1 MLYLTKYRIK
11 FASLTNFESSLLI
24 VLKRFGQ
31 ENLFLNNQEKNE
43 WTNLSMKQ
51 KIDIIWMICELRIQL
66 NDVEAKFNVS
76 FCGFLKRFCEL
87 FGLF

>member
-1 MLYLTKYRIK
+1 M
-11 FASLTNFESSLLI
+11 TNFESSLLI

-31 ENLFLNNQEKNE
+31 ENLFLISQEKNE
-43 WTNLSMKQ
+43 WKNLSMKQ

-76 FCGFLKRFCEL
+76 SVTLVLVIQQTITNRKD
-87 FGLF
+87 

>member
-1 MLYLTKYRIK
+1 
-11 FASLTNFESSLLI
+11 LTNFESSLLI

-31 ENLFLNNQEKNE
+31 ENLFLISQEKNE
-43 WTNLSMKQ
+43 WKNLSMKQ

-76 FCGFLKRFCEL
+76 SVTLVLVIQQTITNRKD
-87 FGLF
+87 